1 MAAQRRLPS
10 VEEVSMKSVVIAC
23 ALRTPV
29 GSIGGVFKDIS
40 DVDLA
45 QTVLNA
51 VAVRSGIDKAIVDEI
66 VLGQAKQHADAP
78 NIARVAALKA
88 GFPEE
93 VPAYTVHRQ
102 CSSGLQAILDAVW
115 QIQAGYGDVIVA
127 GGVES
132 MSTAPYYLRNARYGY
147 RSGNGVLVDP
157 NTESQPK
164 SQPEEMYGSFSMGMT
179 AENLAE
185 KYGISRTEQDEF
197 AYASHVK
204 AIAATDA
211 GRFTDEIVPMSVAA
225 GKGQSTLVDVDEGP
239 RRDTSLEKMSKLKP
253 AFKEGGTVTAGNS
266 STRNDGAAAVLVV
279 SEEKAIEL
287 GLKPLVRFVAAGIAG
302 VNPTIMGIGPV
313 PATRKALQRSGLSLQ
328 DIGLIE
334 LNEAFAAQ
342 SLAVVKELDLNREI
356 LNVNGGAIALG
367 HPLGCSGTRISVTLI
382 HEMVRRNTRYG
393 LATICVAGGL
403 GVSAIF
409 ENLSA

>member
-1 MAAQRRLPS
+1 M
-10 VEEVSMKSVVIAC
+10 
-23 ALRTPV
+23 
-29 GSIGGVFKDIS
+29 GGVFKDVS

-164 SQPEEMYGSFSMGMT
+164 SQPEEMYGSFNMGMT

-279 SEEKAIEL
+279 SEEKATEL

>member
-29 GSIGGVFKDIS
+29 GSMGGVFKDVS